1 MDTIMNWLSSLT
13 TMEIVVIVIFF
24 VYLLASGIGFALLYV
39 TGQGY
44 MDLARGLRR
53 ILEREES
60 TGHLGDTQALATEIS
75 NYYESYVK
83 YNPAIHQRYASIINW
98 LDDILLQTNIIKK
111 HKKYG
116 TWFDEYYAVLQ
127 KVQRHYESQYPF
139 YRCTSNQAQILEDI
153 KSLTGGADEG
163 SARALLRKTEDE
175 FIRLTKEG
183 IKNERV
189 NYISVAI
196 GIAGILVSVLL
207 TVLQMFG

>member
-1 MDTIMNWLSSLT
+1 MSWLSSLT
-13 TMEIVVIVIFF
+13 TTEIVIIVIFF
-24 VYLLASGIGFALLYV
+24 VYLLASGIGFTLLYV

-44 MDLARGLRR
+44 MDLAKGLRR

-60 TGHLGDTQALATEIS
+60 AGRLDDTQALAEEIS

-98 LDDILLQTNIIKK
+98 IDDILLQTNMIKK
-111 HKKYG
+111 RNKYG
-116 TWFDEYYAVLQ
+116 IWFDEYYEALK
-127 KVQRHYESQYPF
+127 KVQQHYGSKYPF

-153 KSLTGGADEG
+153 RSLTSGADEG
-163 SARALLRKTEDE
+163 SAAALLRKTEDE

-189 NYISVAI
+189 NYVSVAI
-196 GIAGILVSVLL
+196 GVAGILVSVLL

>member
-1 MDTIMNWLSSLT
+1 MHWLSSLT
-13 TMEIVVIVIFF
+13 TTEIVIIVIFF
-24 VYLLASGIGFALLYV
+24 VYLLASGIGFTLLYV

-44 MDLARGLRR
+44 MDLAKGLRR

-60 TGHLGDTQALATEIS
+60 AGRLDDTQALAAEIS

-98 LDDILLQTNIIKK
+98 IDDILLQTNMIKK
-111 HKKYG
+111 RNKYG
-116 TWFDEYYAVLQ
+116 IWFDEYYEALK
-127 KVQRHYESQYPF
+127 KVQQHYESKYPF

-153 KSLTGGADEG
+153 RSLTSGADEG
-163 SARALLRKTEDE
+163 SATALLRKTEDE

-189 NYISVAI
+189 NYVSVAI
-196 GIAGILVSVLL
+196 GVAGILVSVLL